1 MDGNFFRRWLCRIRI
16 PSLML
21 AGIVMAASGPLL
33 PAGQPGGQ
41 FPERPQLP
49 SSLPGAVPTVPGQ
62 PSVLS
67 PSISPSISTGPPLNH
82 RQKDALVR
90 DNFKK
95 TKDDVAKLSKLVRS
109 LQQAINRSNANI
121 LSVSIVNQANRIEKL
136 AKRIKA
142 ETKGY

>member
-1 MDGNFFRRWLCRIRI
+1 MDGNFFRRWVCRVRI
-16 PSLML
+16 SSLIL
-21 AGIVMAASGPLL
+21 ASVLMAASGSVF

-41 FPERPQLP
+41 FPQRAQSP
-49 SSLPGAVPTVPGQ
+49 SNLPGAIPPTPGE

-67 PSISPSISTGPPLNH
+67 RSVSPAISTGPPLNH

-95 TKDDVAKLSKLVRS
+95 TRDDVAKLSKLVRS

-121 LSVSIVNQANRIEKL
+121 LSVSIVKQANRIEKL